1 MKEEVSPEIRKRAR
15 ESSNA
20 IARMYVS
27 MRHLL
32 NRGFYKPMG
41 ISGASLRNAL
51 LTLKPEIYGAIT
63 ENKTELKGLHYIID
77 RLPEGIT
84 QCVSVNLTSEEG
96 LSGSGFTPIVPA
108 KRRRNCYRIDNDQMV
123 IEITRGRSEVYD
135 ILTHLT
141 FLYVEADKICDRIYN
156 EDAQST
162 SREWKKIEEAAL
174 SKKKLSQQTLQTTL
188 AYLAQVL
195 ECSFDEVTSFYQK
208 FQTPNQPTR
217 LVNLIYHMGKLAV
230 RERMELE
237 KRAIT
242 FSALLRDRIGHH
254 VHGEKWASEM
264 GRIFTQHQLND
275 RPIHIISANMHSV
288 LNMLYAP
295 LALNSKPKETAWYG
309 QFIDNPK
316 KQEKVK
322 SYAAKNGTV
331 FVDDKSGCN
340 VDAQIIETDKIKGS
354 PYAFE
359 KGTVLL
365 VIDYA
370 FGEQAYEIMDEFL
383 KMQNKLSMQLTSISI
398 MGKAGI
404 LNGKKG
410 DIMLPSA
417 HIFEGSSDNYPFEN
431 DLSAS
436 DFSDTGIPT
445 QEGTMI
451 TVLGTSLQNKD
462 ILTYFYRSSWEVIG
476 LEMEGVHY
484 QKAIQSAMRIRK
496 TISPDTQLRYAY
508 YASDNPLETGSTLAS
523 GSLGMVGVPA
533 TYTITQKILSKIS
546 NNSQENETHVF

>member
-1 MKEEVSPEIRKRAR
+1 MKDPVSPEIRKRAQ

-51 LTLKPEIYGAIT
+51 LTLKPEIYGTIAET
-63 ENKTELKGLHYIID
+63 KTELNGLHYIID

-84 QCVSVNLTSEEG
+84 ECVSVNLTSEEG
-96 LSGSGFTPIVPA
+96 LSGSGFAPIVPP
-108 KRRRNCYRIDNDQMV
+108 KRRRNCYRIDKDQMV
-123 IEITRGRSEVYD
+123 IEITRGRSEIYD

-141 FLYVEADKICDRIYN
+141 FLYIEADKICDRIYI
-156 EDAQST
+156 EPT
-162 SREWKKIEEAAL
+162 KETTREWKKIEEAAVG
-174 SKKKLSQQTLQTTL
+174 KKKLSQQALETTL
-188 AYLAQVL
+188 AYLAQIL
-195 ECSFDEVTSFYQK
+195 ECSFEEVSTFYQK
-208 FQTPNQPTR
+208 FQTPKQPMR
-217 LVNLIYHMGKLAV
+217 LLQLIYHMGNLAV

-237 KRAIT
+237 KRTIT
-242 FSALLRDRIGHH
+242 FSALLRDRIGQHM
-254 VHGEKWASEM
+254 HGEKWATEI
-264 GRIFTQHQLND
+264 GRIFSQYQLTN
-275 RPIHIISANMHSV
+275 RPVHIISANMHSV
-288 LNMLYAP
+288 LNLLYGP
-295 LALNSKPKETAWYG
+295 QALKSQPQDLDWYG
-309 QFIDNPK
+309 QFVGDPK
-316 KQEKVK
+316 KQEKVYA
-322 SYAAKNGTV
+322 YAAKNGTI
-331 FVDDKSGCN
+331 FVDDASGCN
-340 VDAQIIETDKIKGS
+340 VDAQIIDTDKIKS
-354 PYAFE
+354 PPYTFE

-365 VIDYA
+365 VVDYA
-370 FGEQAYEIMDEFL
+370 FGEQAYELMDEFL
-383 KMQNKLSMQLTSISI
+383 KTQNKLPMKLASISI

-410 DIMLPSA
+410 DIMLPTA
-417 HIFEGSSDNYPFEN
+417 HIFEGTSDNYPFEN
-431 DLSAS
+431 DLTIA
-436 DFSDTGIPT
+436 DFSDTDIPT

-462 ILTYFYRSSWEVIG
+462 ILTYFYRSTWQVIG

-496 TISPDTQLRYAY
+496 TISQNTQLRYAY

-523 GSLGMVGVPA
+523 GSLGMVGVPS

-546 NNSQENETHVF
+546 TTHT

>member
-1 MKEEVSPEIRKRAR
+1 MKDQVSPEIRKRAQ

-51 LTLKPEIYGAIT
+51 LTLKPEIYGTVAET
-63 ENKTELKGLHYIID
+63 KTELNGLHYIID

-84 QCVSVNLTSEEG
+84 ECVSINLTSEEG

-108 KRRRNCYRIDNDQMV
+108 KRRRNCYRIDKDQMV

-141 FLYVEADKICDRIYN
+141 FLYIEADKICDRIYI
-156 EDAQST
+156 AQT
-162 SREWKKIEEAAL
+162 KETTREWKKIEEAAL
-174 SKKKLSQQTLQTTL
+174 GKKKLSQQALETIL
-188 AYLAQVL
+188 AYLAQIL
-195 ECSFDEVTSFYQK
+195 ECSFEEVKAFYQK
-208 FQTPNQPTR
+208 FQTPKQPMR
-217 LVNLIYHMGKLAV
+217 LLQLVYHMGHLAV

-242 FSALLRDRIGHH
+242 FSALLRDRIGQHM
-254 VHGEKWASEM
+254 HGEKWAKAM
-264 GRIFTQHQLND
+264 GRIFNQHLLTD
-275 RPIHIISANMHSV
+275 RPVHIISANMHSV
-288 LNMLYAP
+288 LNLLYAP
-295 LALNSKPKETAWYG
+295 QALNSQPKGVDWYG
-309 QFIDNPK
+309 QFVDDPK
-316 KQEKVK
+316 KQDKVRT
-322 SYAAKNGTV
+322 YAAKNGTV
-331 FVDDKSGCN
+331 FVDDTSGCN
-340 VDAQIIETDKIKGS
+340 VDAQVIDTDKIKT
-354 PYAFE
+354 PTYTFE

-365 VIDYA
+365 VVDYA
-370 FGEQAYEIMDEFL
+370 FGEQAYELMDEFL
-383 KMQNKLSMQLTSISI
+383 KMQNKQAMRLASISI

-404 LNGKKG
+404 LDGKKG
-410 DIMLPSA
+410 DIMLPTA

-431 DLSAS
+431 ELKPT
-436 DFSDTGIPT
+436 DFTDTDIPT

-462 ILTYFYRSSWEVIG
+462 ILTYFYRSTWQVIG

-496 TISPDTQLRYAY
+496 TISPNTKLRYAY

-533 TYTITQKILSKIS
+533 TYIITQKILEKI
-546 NNSQENETHVF
+546 NIN

>member
-1 MKEEVSPEIRKRAR
+1 
-15 ESSNA
+15 
-20 IARMYVS
+20 
-27 MRHLL
+27 
-32 NRGFYKPMG
+32 MG

-51 LTLKPEIYGAIT
+51 LTLKPEIYGAISD
-63 ENKTELKGLHYIID
+63 NKTELKGLHYIID

-84 QCVSVNLTSEEG
+84 ECVSVNLTSEEG

-141 FLYVEADKICDRIYN
+141 FLYIEADKICDRIFN
-156 EDAQST
+156 EDNQST

-195 ECSFDEVTSFYQK
+195 ECSFDEVTDFYQK
-208 FQTPNQPTR
+208 FQTPNQPSR
-217 LVNLIYHMGKLAV
+217 LVNLIYHMGNLAV

-264 GRIFTQHQLND
+264 GRIFTQHQLNN

-295 LALNSKPKETAWYG
+295 LALNNRPQEVDWYG

-322 SYAAKNGTV
+322 SFAAKNGTV

-340 VDAQIIETDKIKGS
+340 VDSQIIDTDKIKNS
-354 PYAFE
+354 LIPFE

-365 VIDYA
+365 VVDYA
-370 FGEQAYEIMDEFL
+370 FGEQAYELMDEFL
-383 KMQNKLSMQLTSISI
+383 KMQNKLSMQLASISI

-431 DLSAS
+431 DLSVS
-436 DFSDTGIPT
+436 DFSDTEIPT

-496 TISPDTQLRYAY
+496 TISPSTKLRYAY